1 MIVNNQTSVSEVL
14 LNCENNLKTLR
25 KIYVEDLEDLN
36 ENDEQNQILNNLI
49 KSNIDRI
56 ERALKQLNKI
66 N

>member
-36 ENDEQNQILNNLI
+36 EDDEQNQILINLI

-56 ERALKQLNKI
+56 ERGIKQLNKI
-66 N
+66 K

>member
-36 ENDEQNQILNNLI
+36 EDDEQNEILNNLI

-56 ERALKQLNKI
+56 ERGIKQLNKI
-66 N
+66 K